1 MKVLLNIN
9 SFHLNGHTRMV
20 SSTDLNVDWLWDE
33 RAVVSKNGASLK
45 SFIEKQ
51 VYAFFITR
59 FKMQSVRTVTEK
71 LWLGNNIFVRKEVQL

>member
-1 MKVLLNIN
+1 
-9 SFHLNGHTRMV
+9 MV

-45 SFIEKQ
+45 SFIEKHL
-51 VYAFFITR
+51 YAFFIT